1 MAKASKQALTSTL
14 YLVYPTPASDQNPP
28 PSFGTF
34 ASDHNAYEH
43 VNSIFVHIILELQT
57 TELLNHHIKN
67 YIDNFIFF
75 QLKQETC
82 LVSFLQLQG

>member
-28 PSFGTF
+28 PSLGTL
-34 ASDHNAYEH
+34 ASHHNAYVH